1 MGRVRSILAIVVL
14 VGCGAAAEVPP
25 EYAEDAPLEV
35 ELRGNRIV
43 FNHRIEFAHDS
54 DRILAESLE
63 ILDRVAELL
72 DSHESI
78 IRIQVQG
85 HSSTDGDVRHN
96 RELSERRAEAVAEY
110 LRSQG
115 VTQEVTSQGYGE
127 TYPLCQEDSPDC
139 HALNRRV
146 EFFVDER

>member
-1 MGRVRSILAIVVL
+1 MGRGCSILMIAIL
-14 VGCGAAAEVPP
+14 IGSGAAEQRPV
-25 EYAEDAPLEV
+25 EFAEDAPLEV

-54 DRILAESLE
+54 DRILPESHE

-72 DSHESI
+72 ATHESI

-85 HSSTDGDVRHN
+85 HSSTDGDVGHN
-96 RELSERRAEAVAEY
+96 RELSNRRAEAVAEY
-110 LRSQG
+110 LRAQG

-127 TYPLCQEDSPDC
+127 TYPLCTDDSPEC
-139 HALNRRV
+139 HARNRRV

>member
-1 MGRVRSILAIVVL
+1 MVLVAVL
-14 VGCGAAAEVPP
+14 VGCGAAEVATP
-25 EYAEDAPLEV
+25 EYTEDAPLEV

-54 DRILAESLE
+54 DRLLAESHE
-63 ILDRVAELL
+63 VLDRVVELL
-72 DSHESI
+72 DAHESI

-96 RELSERRAEAVAEY
+96 RDLSERRAEAVAEY

-115 VTQEVTSQGYGE
+115 VAQEVTSQGYGE

-139 HALNRRV
+139 HARNRRV

>member
-1 MGRVRSILAIVVL
+1 MGRIRSILWVAVL
-14 VGCGAAAEVPP
+14 VGCGAAADTTV
-25 EYAEDAPLEV
+25 EYAEEAPLEV

-54 DRILAESLE
+54 DTILPASHE
-63 ILDRVAELL
+63 ILDRVAALL
-72 DSHESI
+72 ATNEGI

-85 HSSTDGDVRHN
+85 HSSTDGDVGHN
-96 RELSERRAEAVAEY
+96 RELSDRRAEAVAEY
-110 LRSQG
+110 LRAQG

-127 TYPLCQEDSPDC
+127 TYPLCQEDSPEC
-139 HALNRRV
+139 HARNRRV